1 MFRELP
7 PLSQLRAFAAL
18 AEAGGMSAAGALLN
32 VSHAAIGQ
40 QVRALEERL
49 GVQLFVREG
58 RGIALTAE
66 GQRLGGVLRDAF
78 GTIAREIDDLTGSDA
93 DRPLQ
98 ITTTPSFAARWL
110 MPRLGSFRAQHPEID
125 LMLNPSADVIELT
138 PGGVELAVRFGKG
151 DWKGLE
157 SQMFLRTPFVITAA
171 RSLIGDRTIDS
182 PAELLDFPWLQE
194 IGTDEAKE
202 WLTGQGVTEGRVRNM
217 TSLPG
222 NLLQD
227 ALRSGEG
234 VAATALAFVEREVEN
249 GDIVVLFQDDGRGP
263 GYFLVTRPG
272 VQRPALRAFMRWL
285 MKEAQAGA

>member
-1 MFRELP
+1 
-7 PLSQLRAFAAL
+7 
-18 AEAGGMSAAGALLN
+18 MSAAGALLN

-40 QVRALEERL
+40 QVRTLEERL

-66 GQRLGGVLRDAF
+66 GQRLGGVLREAF
-78 GTIAREIDDLTGSDA
+78 GSISREIEDLTGADA

-98 ITTTPSFAARWL
+98 VTTTPSFAARWL
-110 MPRLGSFRAQHPEID
+110 MPRLGSFRAQHPDID
-125 LMLNPSADVIELT
+125 LMLNPTADVVDLA

-157 SQMFLRTPFVITAA
+157 STLLLRTPFVITAA

-202 WLTGQGVTEGRVRNM
+202 WLTGQGVAEGRVRNM

-234 VAATALAFVEREVEN
+234 VAATALAFVEREVDS
-249 GDIVVLFQDDGRGP
+249 GDIVVLFQDDGRGA

-285 MKEAQAGA
+285 VKEAQADG